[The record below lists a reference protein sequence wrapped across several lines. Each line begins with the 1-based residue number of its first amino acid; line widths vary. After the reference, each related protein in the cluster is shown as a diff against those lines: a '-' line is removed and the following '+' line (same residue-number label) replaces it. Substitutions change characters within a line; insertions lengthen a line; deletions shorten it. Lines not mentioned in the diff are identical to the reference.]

1 MASSLGLSS
10 PLLGETRKFQG
21 PPLFSLLCELQR
33 HLEGQRPT
41 TLFRGPAFTMPLPA
55 THLYTPTRRLS
66 LHGGAL
72 SFRDPHRPG
81 FEDQLLPL
89 VTLGLQLGL
98 WSSLGLSIR

>member
-41 TLFRGPAFTMPLPA
+41 SLFRDLPSPCPSWPHTCTHPPAGSAFMEQP
-55 THLYTPTRRLS
+55 
-66 LHGGAL
+66 
-72 SFRDPHRPG
+72 
-81 FEDQLLPL
+81 
-89 VTLGLQLGL
+89 
-98 WSSLGLSIR
+98 